1 MLLAVQR
8 SLTAETT
15 DMEAKW
21 LHNAHIMYLYINR
34 INRFYLMM
42 WIRMRIRPDPDR
54 DRHPGH
60 ADPDPIEKSVLPNI
74 L

>member
-8 SLTAETT
+8 SLTTETT

-21 LHNAHIMYLYINR
+21 LHNAHIMYINR
-34 INRFYLMM
+34 KNRFYLMN
-42 WIRMRIRPDPDR
+42 WIRMRIRPDLDR

-60 ADPDPIEKSVLPNI
+60 ADPDPIGKSVLPKI